1 MFYENKIIRQPLFSQ
16 AKIRIL
22 QSLGLTTASSGLFTL
37 LRYVIRDRGK
47 RSEKNKPN
55 ITLFKNDSIVAG
67 EGKSGPISFALQTT
81 HPKWDALRDG
91 QTEKMRGGP
100 WISGL
105 TMIQQVLDRH
115 QIGQA
120 FHDFFSTLA
129 AFATTIVATEFQL
142 LCPIEKLLPYKAKI
156 FLVHHFS
163 KPTKMLL
170 RKLEAEKNT
179 NKVVK

>member
-1 MFYENKIIRQPLFSQ
+1 
-16 AKIRIL
+16 
-22 QSLGLTTASSGLFTL
+22 
-37 LRYVIRDRGK
+37 
-47 RSEKNKPN
+47 
-55 ITLFKNDSIVAG
+55 
-67 EGKSGPISFALQTT
+67 
-81 HPKWDALRDG
+81 
-91 QTEKMRGGP
+91 
-100 WISGL
+100 
-105 TMIQQVLDRH
+105 MIQQVLDRH

-170 RKLEAEKNT
+170 RKLEAEKKYKQSRTIKLVLLYNIFGYKT
-179 NKVVK
+179 IPKILLRFQAAGMLGRALFCHSQTDNKLSGNS